1 MPGTQQA
8 LCWVQGCFSDGG
20 RWGEGWEAANS
31 LESLVQ
37 GYGKTK
43 CPGVAGG
50 DFGQCQRGH
59 RALAGT
65 LSWMPPH
72 NPHCSNAPYLLR
84 LELVAPYRS
93 LLAFLLKPWPAEQKI

>member
-1 MPGTQQA
+1 M
-8 LCWVQGCFSDGG
+8 VGG
-20 RWGEGWEAANS
+20 GGWEAANS

-37 GYGKTK
+37 GYGETK

-50 DFGQCQRGH
+50 EASRSVFGQCRHGH
-59 RALAGT
+59 RALPGT

-72 NPHCSNAPYLLR
+72 NPHCSNAPYL
-84 LELVAPYRS
+84 LVAPYRS